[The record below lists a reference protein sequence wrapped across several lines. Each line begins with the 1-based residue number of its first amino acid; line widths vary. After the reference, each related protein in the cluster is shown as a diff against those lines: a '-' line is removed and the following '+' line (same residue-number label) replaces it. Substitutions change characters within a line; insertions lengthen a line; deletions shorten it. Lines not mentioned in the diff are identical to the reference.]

1 VNVLVVYAHP
11 EPHSFNGAMKD
22 LAVSL
27 LSAQG
32 HEVVVSDL
40 YAMAFDARAGCSDFL
55 SNYDEPLR
63 LQASQLRAS
72 VTNGFSP
79 AITSEIKKL
88 LACDLLILQFPLWWF
103 SMPAILKGWIDRVFA
118 YGVTYGPAVK
128 FAARKAMVVTTTGGP
143 SESYTAAKRG
153 TVDDYLKHLL
163 VGSLQFCGM
172 EVLPTFVGYGAAN
185 LDQAARKALLESYA
199 KRLEGFNPKPTL
211 H

>member
-1 VNVLVVYAHP
+1 VNIFIVYAHP

-22 LAVSL
+22 LAVSVL
-27 LSAQG
+27 RMQG
-32 HEVVVSDL
+32 HQVAVSDL
-40 YAMAFDARAGCSDFL
+40 YAMAFDARAGRADFSSD
-55 SNYDEPLR
+55 YDEPLR

-72 VTNGFSP
+72 VTNEFSP
-79 AITSEIKKL
+79 EISSEIAKL

-118 YGVTYGPAVK
+118 YGVTYGPAVE

-143 SESYTAAKRG
+143 SDSYTAEKRG

-163 VGSLQFCGM
+163 VGSLEFCGM

-185 LDQAARKALLESYA
+185 LDEAARKALLDSYA
-199 KRLEGFNPKPTL
+199 KRLEIFSLIPTL